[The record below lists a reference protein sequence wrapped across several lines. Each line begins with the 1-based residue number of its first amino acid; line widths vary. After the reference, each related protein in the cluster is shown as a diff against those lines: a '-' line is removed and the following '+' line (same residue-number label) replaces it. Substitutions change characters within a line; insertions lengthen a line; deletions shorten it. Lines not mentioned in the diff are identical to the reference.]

1 MFYKVLKHTNNK
13 ISNVTILRHGLDKT
27 FRLNGALI
35 PDPEIEEN
43 NMNLITL
50 TTDLAIQ
57 SVKAR

>member
-1 MFYKVLKHTNNK
+1 MLKHTNNE
-13 ISNVTILRHGLDKT
+13 ISNVTILRHGLDET

-35 PDPEIEEN
+35 PDPEIEEK
-43 NMNLITL
+43 NMNLITT